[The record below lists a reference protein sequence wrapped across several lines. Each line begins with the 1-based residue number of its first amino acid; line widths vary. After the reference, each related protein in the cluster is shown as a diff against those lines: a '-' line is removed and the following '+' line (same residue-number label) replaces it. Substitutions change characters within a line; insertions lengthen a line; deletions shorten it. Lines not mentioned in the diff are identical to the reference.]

1 MGKANKPM
9 CQKGLYR
16 RASDTVIGIPMPKDR
31 LRVSFSMSDHLL
43 SMTMGVMSGYTSKTK
58 VVIRNLPESCLFDM
72 VLLH

>member
-1 MGKANKPM
+1 MGKADKPM
-9 CQKGLYR
+9 RQKGSYR
-16 RASDTVIGIPMPKDR
+16 RASDAATGILMPKDR
-31 LRVSFSMSDHLL
+31 LRVSFSISDHLL